1 MHVIFVQEGKCLWI
15 DYERTHNFFII
26 CSERFFLKTILVN
39 PSCVHHVECLKV
51 RYWLCTNV
59 SIIQAWLLF
68 DFRFSKARY
77 MNKCLGDFT

>member
-1 MHVIFVQEGKCLWI
+1 MRGPTIFSLFAQR
-15 DYERTHNFFII
+15 DFSFN
-26 CSERFFLKTILVN
+26 TILEN
-39 PSCVHHVECLKV
+39 PSCVHHVECPKV